1 MTRRHWVAAL
11 GLTPLTAMMGAP
23 ASRSQ
28 GVPGDNAAPRLS
40 GRERIRIHHLPNV
53 PLVTHI
59 GQRVR
64 FYDDLV
70 KDKKVVINF
79 MYAKCEGICVPVTAN
94 LVRVQKLLG
103 DRVGRDIFMYSIT
116 LKPAQDSADDLRE
129 YAEQHHVGPGWLFLT
144 GAPPDIE
151 HLRRALGFTYADP
164 VEDADTSNHIG
175 MVRFGVEPLTRWAAC
190 PGMANPEHIVRT
202 ILWDLG

>member
-1 MTRRHWVAAL
+1 MVMTRRHWVAAL
-11 GLTPLTAMMGAP
+11 GLTPMIGALL
-23 ASRSQ
+23 ARTQ
-28 GVPGDNAAPRLS
+28 VATGDRAAPRRS
-40 GRERIRIHHLPNV
+40 GRDRIRLHHLPNV
-53 PLVTHI
+53 DLVDHT

-79 MYAKCEGICVPVTAN
+79 MYAKCEGICGSVTAN

-103 DRVGRDIFMYSIT
+103 ARVGQDIFMYSIT
-116 LKPAQDSADDLRE
+116 LKPTEDSADDLRE
-129 YAEQHHVGPGWLFLT
+129 YAEQHRVGPGWLFLT

-151 HLRRALGFTYADP
+151 HLRRGLGFTYADP

-175 MVRFGVEPLTRWAAC
+175 MLRYGVEPLTRWAAG
-190 PGMANPEHIVRT
+190 PGMANPAHIARS
-202 ILWDLG
+202 ILWDLE

>member
-40 GRERIRIHHLPNV
+40 GRERIRLHHLPNV
-53 PLVTHI
+53 PLVAHT

-70 KDKKVVINF
+70 KDKKVIINF

-144 GAPPDIE
+144 GTPPDIE